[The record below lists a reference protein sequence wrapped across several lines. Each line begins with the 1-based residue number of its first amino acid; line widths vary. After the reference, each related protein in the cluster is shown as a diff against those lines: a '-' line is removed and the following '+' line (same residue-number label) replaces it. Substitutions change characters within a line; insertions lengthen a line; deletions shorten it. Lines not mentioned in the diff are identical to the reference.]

1 MKKLLASL
9 LVVALCMGIIPLSLA
24 EAGSDLP
31 YYEVKVLTTV
41 STNIQKSDETPIGQY
56 IKDKFNIVFDFVPY
70 TGDYKEKCN
79 LMLAGSDY
87 PEIVRLEYNE
97 MVMKYADAGVLIDL
111 EPYIAESE
119 NFKTRYAEQ
128 LPYFRQASG
137 LGKAFS
143 WQSDV
148 PNTMEVKAEFNDV
161 LVRTDAL
168 EAQGWPHLLSVSDYM
183 AFIEKALEIC
193 PETNGMPTIGLTG
206 PMGETWGLTGVIGQM
221 YDKSSPYIQT
231 AGMRSFIWNEV
242 EEKFEYRFLNK
253 EVQDNIRF
261 FNQLYQKG
269 YLDPDFFTDKGTQTE
284 AKMSQGLPIVVWY
297 SVWLMDAANTRLADA
312 GMEDLSYIKMPIRSD
327 EQAARGDK
335 RLARNV
341 VTRPYD
347 SYAIT
352 DKAVDPDRLF
362 ALIDWACSDEGQIL
376 LQSGI
381 EGIHY
386 EYVDGKRIPTD
397 EYVEKCNDAD
407 WRYAQGFDL
416 MLFLGRFN
424 TIAMDGT
431 AYDLRNDP
439 YWRDQLNLNDRQKEA
454 LAALGWENS
463 NQWWFENSITT
474 AHSLPSSVEI
484 DPQSSLGLLQQKM
497 LEHWTKAAAA
507 LVVAPTDE
515 EFDALLAQAEE
526 EFWAL
531 DPDRVLEEATR
542 LYQEAKESLDA
553 LDY

>member
-1 MKKLLASL
+1 MKKLLAL
-9 LVVALCMGIIPLSLA
+9 LLCVTMCFGLCSAAVA
-24 EAGSDLP
+24 EAAEERP
-31 YYEVKVLTTV
+31 YYEVKVLTTLATTV
-41 STNIQKSDETPIGQY
+41 QKSDETPVGQV
-56 IKDKFNIVFDFVPY
+56 IKDKFNIVFDFIPY

-79 LMLAGSDY
+79 LMLAGGDY

-111 EPYIAESE
+111 EPYIANSAH
-119 NFKTRYAEQ
+119 FKTRYAEQ
-128 LPYFRQASG
+128 MPFFRQASG
-137 LGKAFS
+137 QGKVYS

-148 PNTMEVKAEFNDV
+148 PNQMEVKAEFNDV

-168 EAQGWPHLLSVSDYM
+168 EAQGWPKLLSVSDYM
-183 AFIEKALEIC
+183 AFIEKAVELC
-193 PETNGMPTIGLTG
+193 PETNGMPTIGLTC
-206 PMGETWGLTGVIGQM
+206 PMGESWGLTGVIGQM
-221 YDKSSPYIQT
+221 YDKSAPYIQT
-231 AGMRSFIWNEV
+231 AGMRSFIWNEE

-253 EVQDNIRF
+253 EVQDNLRF

-269 YLDPDFFTDKGTQTE
+269 LLDPDFFTDMGTQTE

-297 SVWLMDAANTRLADA
+297 SVWLMDAANSRLASA

-327 EQAARGDK
+327 EQAACGDK
-335 RLARNV
+335 RLARNE

-362 ALIDWACSDEGQIL
+362 ELIDWACSDEGQIL

-381 EGIHY
+381 EGVHY
-386 EYVDGKRIPTD
+386 KYVDGTRVPTD
-397 EYVEKCNDAD
+397 EFIKNCNDAD

-416 MLFLGRFN
+416 MLFLGRYN
-424 TIAMDGT
+424 TIAEDGA
-431 AYDLRNDP
+431 AYDLRKDP
-439 YWRDQLNLNDRQKEA
+439 YWRDQLTLNDRQKEA

-463 NQWWFENSITT
+463 NQWWFENSVTT

-484 DPQSSLGLLQQKM
+484 DPQSSLGLQQQKM

-507 LVVAPTDE
+507 LVVSPTDADFE
-515 EFDALLAQAEE
+515 ALLAETEQK
-526 EFWAL
+526 FWDL
-531 DPDRVLEEATR
+531 NPDRVLEEATR

-553 LDY
+553 LNY